1 VAAPLVPAGAEP
13 TALSPRAL
21 RDAFGA
27 FATGVTVV
35 TAVRPDGEPV
45 GVTANSFASVSL
57 APPLVLWS
65 LANTS
70 PSMAAF
76 ALGAPF
82 AINILADGQ
91 RDLAMHFARSGKDKF
106 EVDAAWR
113 MNPEPPRLH
122 GARARLDCRVHALH
136 AGGDHTIIVGEVLA
150 VARSTASP
158 LLFADGKFGRY
169 TLDAGAPAV
178 NHWSGLHG
186 EWI

>member
-1 VAAPLVPAGAEP
+1 MADPLVPAGAEP
-13 TALSPRAL
+13 PALSPRAL

-70 PSMAAF
+70 LSMAAF

-106 EVDAAWR
+106 DVDAAWR
-113 MNPEPPRLH
+113 MSPAPPR
-122 GARARLDCRVHALH
+122 A
-136 AGGDHTIIVGEVLA
+136 
-150 VARSTASP
+150 
-158 LLFADGKFGRY
+158 
-169 TLDAGAPAV
+169 
-178 NHWSGLHG
+178 
-186 EWI
+186 

>member
-1 VAAPLVPAGAEP
+1 
-13 TALSPRAL
+13 
-21 RDAFGA
+21 
-27 FATGVTVV
+27 
-35 TAVRPDGEPV
+35 
-45 GVTANSFASVSL
+45 
-57 APPLVLWS
+57 
-65 LANTS
+65 
-70 PSMAAF
+70 MAAF

-106 EVDAAWR
+106 DVDAAWR

-136 AGGDHTIIVGEVLA
+136 PGGDHTIIVGEVLA